1 MGGVGACSTSGEGKG
16 KYRVLV
22 GEKNERQRSVRRW
35 EYNFK
40 MYVQKVG
47 WSGKNWIDLSQDE
60 DR

>member
-1 MGGVGACSTSGEGKG
+1 MGACSTSGEGKG